1 MGIKQTWIATC
12 CHSYNQIS
20 VTKAQKAVICV
31 PPHLS
36 TFARWPFAASGCFL
50 VSVAEQLLIRILR
63 GTLLAHVMGSKKGPV
78 TGSRAASMVYFL
90 LSTTTITFF

>member
-20 VTKAQKAVICV
+20 VTEAQKAVICML
-31 PPHLS
+31 PHLS
-36 TFARWPFAASGCFL
+36 TFARRPFAASGCFL
-50 VSVAEQLLIRILR
+50 VAVAEQLRICIRILR

-78 TGSRAASMVYFL
+78 TGKQSCFYGVF
-90 LSTTTITFF
+90 ST